1 MVALFKSILQS
12 LYRWLTHPQP
22 GSQILPSNFF
32 NVQMDAIGVGMA
44 SAALPFVAV
53 FLARLGADS
62 YQVGLITSM
71 PAIAGLLL
79 SIPMGQYIETRK
91 NIVPWYSISRA
102 VGLSRFAIIGLV
114 PFFFKDE
121 NAIMAILV
129 IWAIFTLPQTLLA
142 NMFNFLMNMVAGPS
156 GRFELLSRRWS
167 IIGITTA
174 ATVFLAGQILDRV
187 VFPVNYQIVFI
198 LFSLGGV
205 LSYRYS
211 KRLLIPDQIDPP
223 KYKGKGLF
231 RIYRE
236 LFDLVKHE
244 PPFLNFASKRFV
256 FTFGLTMVS
265 PLLTLYYVRQIGAPD
280 SWIALFS
287 TVQTLLN
294 FVGYFMWLRVSHTKT
309 SRFILVSTTFVMSF
323 YPLMVAIT
331 NRFWMLAVF
340 AAVQGLFEAGLNLVF
355 FDELMKTVP
364 LNRSATFVSI
374 AQSLQFVASMGAPI
388 IATFLSDQIGLSYS
402 LMAAAAV
409 QLLGFF
415 MFWRGKPMK
424 NEKPDENPVQTG

>member
-1 MVALFKSILQS
+1 
-12 LYRWLTHPQP
+12 
-22 GSQILPSNFF
+22 
-32 NVQMDAIGVGMA
+32 
-44 SAALPFVAV
+44 
-53 FLARLGADS
+53 LARLGASS
-62 YQVGLITSM
+62 YQVGLISSM

-102 VGLSRFAIIGLV
+102 VGLSRFAIIGVV

-129 IWAIFTLPQTLLA
+129 IWALFTLPQTLLA

-156 GRFELLSRRWS
+156 GRYELLSRRWS

-174 ATVFLAGQILDRV
+174 VTVFLAGQILDRI

-211 KRLLIPDQIDPP
+211 KRLLIPDQMDPP
-223 KYKGKGLF
+223 KYKGKNF
-231 RIYRE
+231 FQIYRD
-236 LFDLVKHE
+236 LVALVKHE
-244 PPFLNFASKRFV
+244 PPFISFASKRFI

-280 SWIALFS
+280 SWIAMFS
-287 TVQTLLN
+287 TAQTLLN
-294 FVGYFMWLRVSHTKT
+294 FVGYFLWLRVSHTKT
-309 SRFILVSTTFVMSF
+309 SRFILICTTLVMSF

-331 NRFWMLAVF
+331 SRYWMIAVF

-364 LNRSATFVSI
+364 LNRSATFVSV

-388 IATFLSDQIGLSYS
+388 IATFLSDHIGLSYS

-415 MFWRGKPMK
+415 LFWRGKPVSFQPA
-424 NEKPDENPVQTG
+424 EETPA